1 MHEGA
6 EPARC
11 RSGVKYLFLFVRM
24 FSYSGACGSLLPGE
38 TDLYTFFSV
47 HFFALLTS
55 KLNLYW
61 LRLLSPSQ
69 NK

>member
-38 TDLYTFFSV
+38 TDLYTFLSS
-47 HFFALLTS
+47 FFCSSDLKAQPLLAPAFVS
-55 KLNLYW
+55 K
-61 LRLLSPSQ
+61 SE
-69 NK
+69 